1 MSKTN
6 LAEASAEPAMS
17 ESERLKAVRDLIFGE
32 NMAEYQKEF
41 SLLREQIAEHQI
53 IAQEKLAS
61 ESAALSEKLDALEY
75 SFDQSLKKF
84 KQEVVQH
91 VDRLEGVSAEIV
103 ENRQEVGRALAQI
116 AEVLQK

>member
-32 NMAEYQKEF
+32 NMEEYQREF
-41 SLLREQIAEHQI
+41 DILRKQIAEHHKF
-53 IAQEKLAS
+53 AQEKLAS
-61 ESAALSEKLDALEY
+61 ESAGLTEKLDALEY
-75 SFDQSLKKF
+75 SFNQTLKKF
-84 KQEVVQH
+84 REEMEQH
-91 VDRLEGVSAEIV
+91 VERLENVSTEII

-116 AEVLQK
+116 AESLQK